1 METRASKRENSAAL
15 PEPPRPHPASGHPV
29 QALRI
34 HLEDPELTLPFFAA
48 GRLHKLLP
56 FLDWSAEL
64 NRGTLR
70 ADFMAGLTGAVL
82 VVPQGVAFAAI
93 AGMPPQYGLY
103 AAMIPAIVAAL
114 FGSSR
119 HLVSGPTTAASI
131 VIYSS
136 LSALAAPGSPEYVSL
151 AITLTFLVGLTE
163 LVLGLA
169 RMGVMV
175 NFISHSVVLGFT
187 AGAALLIASSQL
199 KHFFGVDVPRH
210 LNIMERLT
218 LFIDKADEIN
228 LYAALVGTTTLMVG
242 LGLRRINRKL
252 PFMLI
257 ALVAGSL
264 LAVLLTALLG
274 EQRTHIA
281 FVGALPAA
289 LPPLTAPDLSVAT
302 LRELAPA
309 VLATTLFALTEAIS
323 IGRSLAVRSGHAI
336 HGNREFIGQ
345 GLSNLA
351 GSFFSGYVATGS
363 FNRSGVNYE
372 AGAQTPLAA
381 VFSGLSLM
389 ALIFPV
395 APLTAWLPK
404 AAMAGLLFIVAWG
417 LIDVHHIART
427 VRTSRSELAVMSLTF
442 FATLFLELEFAIL
455 LGVLASFVVYLRRTS
470 KPALTV
476 QVPDPEDAKRQF
488 VKASG
493 RAECPQMRVL
503 RIDGSLWFGAVS
515 HAGELL
521 REQFRRHPQQKQ
533 LLLLTDSMNF
543 VDVAGAELLAQEA
556 ERRRKAGGEL
566 HFVGIKPGV
575 CEPLTRGE
583 YFREIGAENVYD
595 GKTAALA
602 AIVPTLDGEICRQCS
617 ARIFRECA
625 AQPGG

>member
-1 METRASKRENSAAL
+1 MSILSF
-15 PEPPRPHPASGHPV
+15 G
-29 QALRI
+29 
-34 HLEDPELTLPFFAA
+34 A
-48 GRLHKLLP
+48 GRLRKLFP
-56 FLDWSAEL
+56 FLDWAPEL
-64 NRGTLR
+64 NRTSLR
-70 ADFMAGLTGAVL
+70 ADLTAGLTGAVL

-93 AGMPPQYGLY
+93 AGMPPQFGLY

-136 LSALAAPGSPEYVSL
+136 LSGLAAPGSPEYVTL

-163 LVLGLA
+163 LVLGFA

-187 AGAALLIASSQL
+187 AGAALLIATSQL

-210 LNIMERLT
+210 LDIMQRLT
-218 LFIDKADEIN
+218 LFLDKFDEIN
-228 LYAALVGTTTLMVG
+228 FYAALVGTTTLVVGMV
-242 LGLRRINRKL
+242 LRHLNRKL
-252 PFMLI
+252 PYMLI
-257 ALVAGSL
+257 ALIVGSL
-264 LAVLLTALLG
+264 LAVLLTAMLG
-274 EQRTHIA
+274 TERTHIA

-289 LPPLTAPDLSVAT
+289 LPPLSAPDLSVST
-302 LRELAPA
+302 LKDLAPA

-323 IGRSLAVRSGHAI
+323 IGRSLAVRSGHSI

-345 GLSNLA
+345 GLSNFA

-372 AGAQTPLAA
+372 AGAQTPMAA
-381 VFSGLSLM
+381 VFSGLILM
-389 ALIFPV
+389 LLIFPV

-417 LIDVHHIART
+417 LIDVHHISRT
-427 VRTSRSELAVMSLTF
+427 ARTSRSELMVMSLTF
-442 FATLFLELEFAIL
+442 LATLFLELEFAIL

-476 QVPDPEDAKRQF
+476 QVPDPEDDKRHF

-493 RAECPQMRVL
+493 RAECPQIRIL

-515 HAGELL
+515 HAEELL
-521 REQFRRHPQQKQ
+521 REQLRRNPKQ
-533 LLLLTDSMNF
+533 NHLLLLTDSMNF

-556 ERRRKAGGEL
+556 ERRRTTGGEL
-566 HFVGIKPGV
+566 HFVGLKAGA

-583 YFREIGAENVYD
+583 YFREIGAENIYD

-602 AIVPTLDGEICRQCS
+602 AIVPNLDPLVCQNCS
-617 ARIFRECA
+617 HRIFRECVEQA
-625 AQPGG
+625 GGRPK